1 MRVVVDPNVIVSAA
15 ISPSGTTGRLLRL
28 GFAGHFEIVAS
39 PMLLSEARETLLRPK
54 FRRWLSEDMANELLT
69 SVEGAADLV
78 DDPSDVIAVVRDP
91 GDDYLVALAR
101 MASADVIVSGDLDL
115 LELPRSTVA
124 VLAPR
129 DLLNTLER
137 HLGPS

>member
-1 MRVVVDPNVIVSAA
+1 
-15 ISPSGTTGRLLRL
+15 
-28 GFAGHFEIVAS
+28 
-39 PMLLSEARETLLRPK
+39 MLLSEARETLLRPK
-54 FRRWLSEDMANELLT
+54 FRRWLSVDMANELLS

-91 GDDYLVALAR
+91 GGDYLVALAR
-101 MASADVIVSGDLDL
+101 MASADAIVSGDLDL
-115 LELPRSTVA
+115 LALPMSTVT

-137 HLGPS
+137 HLGSS